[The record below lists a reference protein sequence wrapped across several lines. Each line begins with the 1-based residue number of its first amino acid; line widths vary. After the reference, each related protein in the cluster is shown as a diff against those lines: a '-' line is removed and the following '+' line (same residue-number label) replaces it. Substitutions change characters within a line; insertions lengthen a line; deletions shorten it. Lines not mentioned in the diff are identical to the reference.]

1 MPHPEK
7 IQSKNNLVVAIYYH
21 PEAYPPTLNAV
32 EELSASFDTI
42 EIVYRPNIKGTWIY
56 PANVTAYASGNF
68 ILARDQETSPVIKK
82 LLFFKKFTLD
92 FLRSCRKKK
101 PSCILIYDSLALLSY
116 YLIRHLISFE
126 HKVWY
131 HNHDVL
137 EKKLIR
143 KYSLSWFAYKAEET
157 FINKLDIFSLPANE
171 RLPYFDTSK
180 FTGKYF
186 CIPNYPSLKFYKQF
200 YSERKLENELR
211 IIFQGR
217 IDRYHGIEEIIPIL
231 KYNLS
236 GHTLRL
242 ILKGHCDTD
251 YQKEIENIAET
262 NNVRNLLEIYGFSPY
277 AEVPRISSGCHIG
290 IGIFAKKDIMN
301 ETLGTASNK
310 VYEYAAVGLP
320 VLYLENSTLKKYLEK
335 FCWALPVQM
344 SSTSIR
350 GKIEEAIAN
359 YSEYSKAAYD
369 SFCKDLNFEYHFA
382 EVKTYVESV
391 CK

>member
-1 MPHPEK
+1 M
-7 IQSKNNLVVAIYYH
+7 I
-21 PEAYPPTLNAV
+21 
-32 EELSASFDTI
+32 
-42 EIVYRPNIKGTWIY
+42 R
-56 PANVTAYASGNF
+56 
-68 ILARDQETSPVIKK
+68 R
-82 LLFFKKFTLD
+82 
-92 FLRSCRKKK
+92 
-101 PSCILIYDSLALLSY
+101 LIF
-116 YLIRHLISFE
+116 FE

-143 KYSLSWFAYKAEET
+143 KYSLSWFAYKAEIF

-180 FTGKYF
+180 FKGKFF

-200 YSERKLENELR
+200 YSERKLESELR

-217 IDRYHGIEEIIPIL
+217 IDKHHGIEEIIPIL

-236 GHTLRL
+236 GYTLRL
-242 ILKGHCDTD
+242 ILKGHSDENYKT
-251 YQKEIENIAET
+251 EIEKIAEA
-262 NNVRNLLEIYGFSPY
+262 NDVQNLVEIYGFSPY
-277 AEVPRISSGCHIG
+277 PEVPRISSSCHIG

-320 VLYLENSTLKKYLEK
+320 VLYLENSNLKKYLEK

-344 SSTSIR
+344 STISIR
-350 GKIEEAIAN
+350 SKIEDVIAN
-359 YSEYSKAAYD
+359 YNEYSKAAYK
-369 SFCKDLNFEYHFA
+369 SFCEDLNFESHFA
-382 EVKTYVESV
+382 EVKNYVESI